1 MKSSILK
8 RIAALT
14 AGIATAFAM
23 TSCFEQESSTK
34 LTKDGS
40 GTITETTI
48 VGAQMAGMMKGQMGE
63 GENDLT
69 NEAKYK
75 EKVARMGEGVE
86 YVGLTTEDT
95 ADGGMKIVA
104 SYKFDDITKLKG
116 VMSDDENADSMT
128 FDFEK
133 GDTNK
138 LTIKLPKQP
147 AAEKAG
153 DKEEE
158 KPELTDEMKAA
169 QKQQMQ
175 MMAGMVQGMKITM
188 ALEVDGEIVKT
199 DADHVDGN
207 KITIMSVDVGKV
219 FANEEALEMLDSPE
233 AMDDVETLRELSK
246 KIDGLKIEADDTI
259 TVEFK

>member
-1 MKSSILK
+1 MKLNILK
-8 RIAALT
+8 RLAALT

-23 TSCFEQESSTK
+23 TSCFEQENNTK
-34 LTKDGS
+34 LSKDGS
-40 GTITETTI
+40 GTITETTVI
-48 VGAQMAGMMKGQMGE
+48 GAQMAGMMKGQMGE

-104 SYKFDDITKLKG
+104 SYKFEDISKLKG
-116 VMSDDENADSMT
+116 VMSDDENADSMS
-128 FDFEK
+128 FEFEK

-138 LTIKLPKQP
+138 LTIKLPKEP
-147 AAEKAG
+147 AAEKG
-153 DKEEE
+153 EKEET
-158 KPELTDEMKAA
+158 PEMTDEMKAA

-233 AMDDVETLRELSK
+233 AMDDVDTLRELSK